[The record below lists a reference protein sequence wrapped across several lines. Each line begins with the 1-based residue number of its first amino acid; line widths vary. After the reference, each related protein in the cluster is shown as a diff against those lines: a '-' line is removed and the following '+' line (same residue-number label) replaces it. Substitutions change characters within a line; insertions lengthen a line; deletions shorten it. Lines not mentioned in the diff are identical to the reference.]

1 MRALIPDPKSLNSQH
16 PVHRR
21 DRATRAIE
29 GHDGVPP
36 LTERHATRPGY
47 VSMYDHVT
55 GIKTQALADLA
66 VTLVRVTE

>member
-1 MRALIPDPKSLNSQH
+1 MKAEIPDPKSMNPLH

-21 DRATRAIE
+21 ARATRAIE
-29 GHDGVPP
+29 GHDNVPP

-47 VSMYDHVT
+47 ISMYDHVT
-55 GIKTQALADLA
+55 GIKAQALADLK

>member
-1 MRALIPDPKSLNSQH
+1 MPDPKSLNPQH

-21 DRATRAIE
+21 DRAIRAIE

-47 VSMYDHVT
+47 ISMYDHVT
-55 GIKTQALADLA
+55 GIKAQALVDLE